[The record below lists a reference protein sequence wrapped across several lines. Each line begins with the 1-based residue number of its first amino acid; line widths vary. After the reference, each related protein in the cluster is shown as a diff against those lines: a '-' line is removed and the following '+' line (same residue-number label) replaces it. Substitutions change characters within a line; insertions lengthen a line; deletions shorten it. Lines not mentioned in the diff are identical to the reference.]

1 MVIFRSKQKKFE
13 GDLKI
18 RLCGKKRLYPT
29 ESVKYLSDANLS
41 WQYHVKDFS
50 IKRNREDALMFKM
63 RKYVSLKILR
73 STYFSNFDFYLSH
86 GCPVWAQNSSTIQQ
100 IEILQKMQLELS
112 TFILG
117 IPIPVLYSNKTPP

>member
-13 GDLKI
+13 DDLKI

-29 ESVKYLSDANLS
+29 ESVKYLGDTNLS

-73 STYFSNFDFYLSH
+73 STYFSNFDFYLSY
-86 GCPVWAQNSSTIQQ
+86 GCPVWAQNIALFN
-100 IEILQKMQLELS
+100 ELRFYKNWQLELS
-112 TFILG
+112 IFIQG
-117 IPIPVLYSNKTPP
+117 IPMLVLYSNKTPP